1 MTMLGKTHTNE
12 TKRKISQSMKELP
25 PEFGRNISLSKL
37 GKPRSKETRL
47 KIGLGHIGK
56 KHSLQTIEKIK
67 KARQKQ
73 KLPYRDSKPE
83 RLVENILKS
92 KEIIYKKHVQ
102 TIVGYPDFVID
113 PNICVF
119 IDGEHWHANP
129 KKYKSND
136 LITGKRK
143 AKDIWIKDEKINKK
157 LNKMGY
163 KVIRIWEHQILNNPR
178 IVLKEINNLNTT
190 YDEL

>member
-1 MTMLGKTHTNE
+1 MTMKGKKHTNK
-12 TKRKISQSMKELP
+12 TKRKISQSIKKLS
-25 PEFGRNISLSKL
+25 PEFGRKISLSKL

-56 KHSLQTIEKIK
+56 KHYSETIEKIK

-83 RLVENILKS
+83 RLVENVLKN
-92 KEIIYKKHVQ
+92 ERIGYKKHVQ
-102 TIVGYPDFVID
+102 TVIGYPDFIIKPRTCIFV
-113 PNICVF
+113 
-119 IDGEHWHANP
+119 DGEHWHANP
-129 KKYKSND
+129 KKYKLND

-143 AKDIWIKDEKINKK
+143 AKDIWVKDENINKK
-157 LNKMGY
+157 LNRMGY
-163 KVIRIWEHQILNNPR
+163 KVIRIWEHQILNNPL
-178 IVLKEINNLNTT
+178 IVLKEINNLNIS